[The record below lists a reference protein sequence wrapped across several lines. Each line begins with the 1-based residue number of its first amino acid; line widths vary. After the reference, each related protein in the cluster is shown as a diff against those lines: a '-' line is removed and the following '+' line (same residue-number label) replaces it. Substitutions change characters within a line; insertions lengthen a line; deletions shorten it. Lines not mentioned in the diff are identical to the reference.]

1 MTAEIPVHEVETSLR
16 RGAAWAV
23 SSQIV
28 SQAIRIVG
36 VVVLARLLS
45 KQDYGSAGLAV
56 TVASYS
62 VMLGDLGY
70 GTALVQRPKIS
81 QHSASTAFWAAIAA
95 GGICFVITALAAY
108 PAARIL
114 GTPEITWLVIAG
126 GSTLFLVALG
136 SASNALL
143 TRRMRFGAIQ
153 AIGVIALVTATAC
166 STTSAVL
173 AAGPW
178 ALVTQQVVLAGM
190 TSMLFILVA
199 KWRPS
204 LQFSLTQFRSM
215 SRFSMPFTGGSV
227 LFAFQSLV
235 TALLVGRLVGIEAL
249 GIWTFSMAIVIAP
262 LMLIA
267 APVARVIY
275 AGFARMRDHTDR
287 VAEIWLSGVTLL
299 AAVILPA
306 LFGLIG
312 VAPDFIP
319 YVFGAQWEPAV
330 PIVQIL
336 CLLLMLRSL
345 QTWNSS
351 VMDAAGKPHVSMAL
365 NGAVLVL
372 LLPCIWIGSEFGLE
386 GVAASYVVATLLA
399 GEIPS
404 FVITTRELSIS
415 VGSILHRLKG
425 IVVASA
431 LMLVVVVATRI
442 LLERA
447 GVGIETRIVTSI
459 VIGALIYVALLSVLA
474 RSVAARLLQIG
485 VMASPLRSRHST

>member
-1 MTAEIPVHEVETSLR
+1 
-16 RGAAWAV
+16 
-23 SSQIV
+23 
-28 SQAIRIVG
+28 
-36 VVVLARLLS
+36 
-45 KQDYGSAGLAV
+45 
-56 TVASYS
+56 
-62 VMLGDLGY
+62 MLGDLGY
-70 GTALVQRPKIS
+70 GTALVQRPTIS
-81 QHSASTAFWAAIAA
+81 QRSASTAFWACITA
-95 GGICFVITALAAY
+95 GAICFLVTAVAAY

-114 GTPEITWLVIAG
+114 GTPEVTWLVIAG
-126 GSTLFLVALG
+126 GSTLFLVAIG

-143 TRRMRFGAIQ
+143 TRGMRFGLIQ
-153 AIGVIALVTATAC
+153 AIGVIALLTATAC

-178 ALVTQQVVLAGM
+178 ALVAQQVVLAAM
-190 TSMLFILVA
+190 TSILFILFA
-199 KWRPS
+199 RWRPS

-215 SRFSMPFTGGSV
+215 SRFSMPFTAGGI
-227 LFAFQSLV
+227 LFALQSLA
-235 TALLVGRLVGIEAL
+235 TALLVGSLVGIEAL

-372 LLPCIWIGSEFGLE
+372 LLPCIWVGSKFGLE
-386 GVAASYVVATLLA
+386 GVAAFYVVATLLA

-415 VGSILHRLKG
+415 VGNILHRVTG
-425 IVVASA
+425 VVVASA
-431 LMLVVVVATRI
+431 LMLVVVVATRL
-442 LLERA
+442 LLEGA
-447 GVGIETRIVTSI
+447 GAGIETRIPTCI
-459 VIGALIYVALLSVLA
+459 VVGALIYVAFLSVLA
-474 RSVAARLLQIG
+474 PSVSARLLQIG
-485 VMASPLRSRHST
+485 IMASPLRSRFSKT